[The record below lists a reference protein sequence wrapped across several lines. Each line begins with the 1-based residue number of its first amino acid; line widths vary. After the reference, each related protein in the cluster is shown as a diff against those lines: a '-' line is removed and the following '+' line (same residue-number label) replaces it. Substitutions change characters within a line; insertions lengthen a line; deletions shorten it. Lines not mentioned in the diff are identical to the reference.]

1 MSSSVIT
8 YDGLLLPS
16 TYLSS
21 AKLYFFISSFN
32 ASYPK
37 LFLYSFI
44 NISNLSCDFKSNGI
58 SNGIAFDM
66 FTSFTPYSLKSKSNI
81 SSLTYFLSLT
91 SPYVHPFNA
100 FFSSYFFCFLLSN
113 SSSYNP
119 IS

>member
-44 NISNLSCDFKSNGI
+44 SISNLSCAVKSDGI

-113 SSSYNP
+113 SSSDNP